1 MISAVSQVRG
11 LNQNSSNIS
20 NNFHHT
26 KNEPSFLI
34 LKDAQGNMYKYIY
47 PNDMDQFSKM
57 STLGN
62 KNSTTVIHLPPGI
75 LKKENGTFNKTG
87 NIKSLDDM
95 KITSEK
101 PQTTTTKRTINNT
114 PTKFLPDIKEKN
126 NNKPNINKNSSIG
139 VGSTLPKTEKKNSE
153 EEDTIVLTNE
163 NEPTETTTIKNIKNE
178 HKTEEGEDSNDTGN
192 IIADQP
198 ILKSAQ
204 NPNML
209 PNDNNT
215 KEHSN
220 SMIIERLFLLKKN
233 SEKYENSNEQ
243 QNSYK
248 SSDTRNDLLLLV
260 ENDIKLKLFM
270 NSKGVLNKSSPEN
283 SRKNPTIKLKGDIS
297 TEDDMTTINDLPIS
311 IIDTE

>member
-1 MISAVSQVRG
+1 MRG
-11 LNQNSSNIS
+11 LNQNPSNIS
-20 NNFHHT
+20 NNSHHT

-34 LKDAQGNMYKYIY
+34 LKDVQGNMYKYIY

-62 KNSTTVIHLPPGI
+62 KNSSTVIHLPPGI
-75 LKKENGTFNKTG
+75 LKIENGTFNKTG
-87 NIKSLDDM
+87 NIKSLDDP
-95 KITSEK
+95 KIMFEK
-101 PQTTTTKRTINNT
+101 PQTTTTKRTINGT
-114 PTKFLPDIKEKN
+114 LKKSLPNIKEKN
-126 NNKPNINKNSSIG
+126 NDQQNIKNSSIG
-139 VGSTLPKTEKKNSE
+139 VDSTLPKTKKKSSE
-153 EEDTIVLTNE
+153 EEDTIVLINE

-178 HKTEEGEDSNDTGN
+178 HKSEKGEDGNDNGN
-192 IIADQP
+192 IIADLP
-198 ILKSAQ
+198 ILKSAP

-248 SSDTRNDLLLLV
+248 SSDTHNDLLLLV
-260 ENDIKLKLFM
+260 ENDIKLKLFI
-270 NSKGVLNKSSPEN
+270 NSKGVLNESFPGN
-283 SRKNPTIKLKGDIS
+283 SKKNPTIKLKSDIS

-311 IIDTE
+311 ISDTDG

>member
-1 MISAVSQVRG
+1 MRG
-11 LNQNSSNIS
+11 LNQNPSNIS

-34 LKDAQGNMYKYIY
+34 LKDVQGNMYKYIY

-62 KNSTTVIHLPPGI
+62 KNSSTVIHLPPGI
-75 LKKENGTFNKTG
+75 LKIENGKFNKTD
-87 NIKSLDDM
+87 NNKSLDDP

-101 PQTTTTKRTINNT
+101 PQTTTTKRTTNGT
-114 PTKFLPDIKEKN
+114 FTKTLPDIKEKN
-126 NNKPNINKNSSIG
+126 NNKPKINKNSSIE
-139 VGSTLPKTEKKNSE
+139 VNSTLPKTERKNSE
-153 EEDTIVLTNE
+153 EEDTIVLINE

-178 HKTEEGEDSNDTGN
+178 HKTEKGEDSNDNGN
-192 IIADQP
+192 VIADLP

-204 NPNML
+204 NPIML

-215 KEHSN
+215 KKHSN

-260 ENDIKLKLFM
+260 ENDIKLKLFI
-270 NSKGVLNKSSPEN
+270 NSKGVLDKSSPGN
-283 SRKNPTIKLKGDIS
+283 SIKNSTMKLKDDLL
-297 TEDDMTTINDLPIS
+297 TEDDMTTIDDLPIS
-311 IIDTE
+311 ISDTE